1 MIFLINTRAV
11 RPLFLPRTRLPV
23 LTLLRRVFIL
33 RESGLFTFAIMLTVN
48 ISGGASMN
56 HPFTYE
62 IIYSPRRTTALQ
74 VTPDGRVIVRA
85 PKRCPRSFIE
95 AFVRQK
101 EDWVMRQLARFEKQR
116 KEHPAPERP
125 PLSDKDRARYISIA
139 RDIFTRKTEYYARIM
154 GVTYG
159 RISIREQ
166 KTRWG
171 SCSSKGNLNFNWRLI
186 FAPPEVLDYVVVH
199 ELAHRKEMNHSK
211 AFYAIVESVLP
222 DYRKWRRWL
231 SENGDTLW
239 KR

>member
-1 MIFLINTRAV
+1 MT
-11 RPLFLPRTRLPV
+11 
-23 LTLLRRVFIL
+23 
-33 RESGLFTFAIMLTVN
+33 
-48 ISGGASMN
+48 
-56 HPFTYE
+56 HPFSYN
-62 IIYSPRRTTALQ
+62 IIYSRRKSIAIQITR
-74 VTPDGRVIVRA
+74 DGRVKVRA
-85 PKRCPRSFIE
+85 PYGCPSSAIDSFLAEKRHWVLTHLEE
-95 AFVRQK
+95 A
-101 EDWVMRQLARFEKQR
+101 EKTASLSG
-116 KEHPAPERP
+116 PA
-125 PLSDKDRARYISIA
+125 LSDSERRRYIELA
-139 RDIFTRKTEYYARIM
+139 RDIFTQKTAWYAQII
-154 GVTYG
+154 GVTYN
-159 RISIREQ
+159 RIAIREQ

>member
-1 MIFLINTRAV
+1 MCQSV
-11 RPLFLPRTRLPV
+11 SSPLH
-23 LTLLRRVFIL
+23 
-33 RESGLFTFAIMLTVN
+33 TVSYHS
-48 ISGGASMN
+48 IQRGAPMD

-62 IIYSPRRTTALQ
+62 IIYSTRRTTALQ

-139 RDIFTRKTEYYARIM
+139 RDIFTRKTAYYARIM
-154 GVTYG
+154 GVSYG
-159 RISIREQ
+159 RIAIREQ

-186 FAPPEVLDYVVVH
+186 LAPEEVLDYVVVH
-199 ELAHRKEMNHSK
+199 ELAHRREMNHSK
-211 AFYAIVESVLP
+211 AFYAIVGSVLP
-222 DYRKWRRWL
+222 DYRQARRWL
-231 SENGDTLW
+231 REHGDSLW
-239 KR
+239 TAV

>member
-1 MIFLINTRAV
+1 MD
-11 RPLFLPRTRLPV
+11 
-23 LTLLRRVFIL
+23 
-33 RESGLFTFAIMLTVN
+33 
-48 ISGGASMN
+48 

-62 IIYSPRRTTALQ
+62 IIYSTRRTTALQ

-139 RDIFTRKTEYYARIM
+139 RDIFTRKTAYYARIM
-154 GVTYG
+154 GVSYG
-159 RISIREQ
+159 RIAIREQ

-186 FAPPEVLDYVVVH
+186 LAPEEVLDYVVVH
-199 ELAHRKEMNHSK
+199 ELAHRREMNHSK

-222 DYRKWRRWL
+222 DYRQARRWL
-231 SENGDTLW
+231 RDHGGSLFTALPSL
-239 KR
+239 

>member
-1 MIFLINTRAV
+1 MD
-11 RPLFLPRTRLPV
+11 
-23 LTLLRRVFIL
+23 
-33 RESGLFTFAIMLTVN
+33 
-48 ISGGASMN
+48 

-62 IIYSPRRTTALQ
+62 IIYSTRRTTALQ

-139 RDIFTRKTEYYARIM
+139 RDIFTRKTAYYARIM
-154 GVTYG
+154 GVSYG
-159 RISIREQ
+159 RIAIREQ

-186 FAPPEVLDYVVVH
+186 LAPEEVLDYVVVH
-199 ELAHRKEMNHSK
+199 ELAHRREMNHSK

-222 DYRKWRRWL
+222 DYRQARRWL
-231 SENGDTLW
+231 RDHGSSLFTALPSL
-239 KR
+239 